1 MGQFIQRHQS
11 GLGNQRDA
19 DFPGPN
25 VGLQEYP
32 PKKAQFEGVVSMRL
46 LLLAHA
52 R

>member
-11 GLGNQRDA
+11 GLA

-25 VGLQEYP
+25 IGLQEYL
-32 PKKAQFEGVVSMRL
+32 PKKAQFEDVVSMRL

-52 R
+52 